1 MLVGLLL
8 SLLLLLFLSRSRL
21 FIVTLSLLPFSFL
34 FFFPSFPTNITGK
47 NALATAQLRNLD
59 ADKIDQMK
67 REVGLTETEQKVL
80 DAEKY
85 GTRTPPAFSQLESTL
100 FGRYTYYDSS
110 L

>member
-1 MLVGLLL
+1 
-8 SLLLLLFLSRSRL
+8 
-21 FIVTLSLLPFSFL
+21 
-34 FFFPSFPTNITGK
+34 
-47 NALATAQLRNLD
+47 
-59 ADKIDQMK
+59 MK

-100 FGRYTYYDSS
+100 LGRYTYYDSS